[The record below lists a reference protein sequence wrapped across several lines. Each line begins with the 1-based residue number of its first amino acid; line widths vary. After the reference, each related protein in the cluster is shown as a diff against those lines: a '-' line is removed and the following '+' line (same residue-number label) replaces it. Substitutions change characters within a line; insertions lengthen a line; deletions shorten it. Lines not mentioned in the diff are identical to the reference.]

1 MKIKSYKKIK
11 NNCYQISF
19 SSNHEDVILFAD
31 IILKYNL
38 LLKKEIDE
46 KELQKIMKENFQM
59 SCYYKALQYISK
71 KNRSKKEISAYLKKE
86 NFKEEDIVTS
96 IRLLE
101 EKKIIDEEA
110 CLEAFV
116 HDQVALKLFG
126 PKKIIQK
133 GVELGFLEERLE
145 QCLDTIPALVWKE
158 KLEHLITKKLNAN
171 HKDSS
176 FRIKEKIV
184 FSCMQEGYSKEEI
197 IELLSGMEFSKDQ
210 EFLQREANK
219 MFKKLSR
226 NYQGTELFYQLKR
239 KLLQKGF
246 VSSDIA
252 SVIEELKNS

>member
-1 MKIKSYKKIK
+1 M
-11 NNCYQISF
+11 
-19 SSNHEDVILFAD
+19 
-31 IILKYNL
+31 
-38 LLKKEIDE
+38 
-46 KELQKIMKENFQM
+46 
-59 SCYYKALQYISK
+59 
-71 KNRSKKEISAYLKKE
+71 
-86 NFKEEDIVTS
+86 
-96 IRLLE
+96 
-101 EKKIIDEEA
+101 
-110 CLEAFV
+110 
-116 HDQVALKLFG
+116 
-126 PKKIIQK
+126 
-133 GVELGFLEERLE
+133 
-145 QCLDTIPALVWKE
+145 DTIPALVWKE